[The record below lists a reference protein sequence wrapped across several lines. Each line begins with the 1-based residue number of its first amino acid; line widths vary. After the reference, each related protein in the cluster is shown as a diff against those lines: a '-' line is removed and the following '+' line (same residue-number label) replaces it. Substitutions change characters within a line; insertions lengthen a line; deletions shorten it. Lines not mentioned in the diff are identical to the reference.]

1 MAKPKKKYT
10 EPVSLPMLPLR
21 GLMVFPHM
29 VLHFDA
35 GRKKSI
41 AALDQAMEENQRIF
55 LVAQRD
61 MDVDDPAVDD
71 IYHVGTIA
79 CVKQVLRLPGG
90 NVRLLVEGKSR
101 AVLRA
106 VTQEEPYFVGALD
119 EVLEQGTPVS
129 IETDALLRT
138 AHHYF
143 EEYCKM
149 SGRISGETM
158 QSVLEI
164 EDPGQLADIIAANV
178 LSKIEDRQQVLE
190 EFDELAR
197 LESVCALLV
206 RETELAGVEKKVQAD
221 ALSMQNFSD
230 EEKKMIDDFSKQINI
245 LDTNLV
251 FSYGA
256 GAQQNI
262 SQFSDS
268 ALKNVQ
274 THDLDHVGDMIGD
287 LVVELRG
294 FDTDDEE
301 NKGFLGF
308 FKRKSQSLSAMKA
321 RYSTVET
328 NVNKICESLEK
339 HQIQLLKD
347 IAMLD
352 KLYDQNLMYFKELS
366 MYIAAGKQRLE
377 TFRANEV
384 KAAYDKA
391 EQSKLPE
398 DAQAAKDL
406 SDKADRFEKKLY
418 DLELTRNISIQMAPQ
433 IRLIQSSNQLMAE
446 KIQTSL
452 INTIPLWKN
461 QMVLALGIA
470 HTQEAMEAQR
480 AVNDLTNDLLRKN
493 AEKMHMATVESAK
506 EAERGIVDIETL
518 KQTNQQLINTMDE
531 VLAIQQQGREKRKA
545 AEAELATI
553 EDELRKKMLE
563 VRK

>member
-1 MAKPKKKYT
+1 MADEIKLTLNPF
-10 EPVSLPMLPLR
+10 
-21 GLMVFPHM
+21 G
-29 VLHFDA
+29 
-35 GRKKSI
+35 
-41 AALDQAMEENQRIF
+41 EEN
-55 LVAQRD
+55 AQAAAAAQEAPR
-61 MDVDDPAVDD
+61 
-71 IYHVGTIA
+71 
-79 CVKQVLRLPGG
+79 
-90 NVRLLVEGKSR
+90 EE
-101 AVLRA
+101 
-106 VTQEEPYFVGALD
+106 TQEEA
-119 EVLEQGTPVS
+119 
-129 IETDALLRT
+129 
-138 AHHYF
+138 
-143 EEYCKM
+143 
-149 SGRISGETM
+149 
-158 QSVLEI
+158 
-164 EDPGQLADIIAANV
+164 
-178 LSKIEDRQQVLE
+178 
-190 EFDELAR
+190 
-197 LESVCALLV
+197 
-206 RETELAGVEKKVQAD
+206 VEKKVQAD

-274 THDLDHVGDMIGD
+274 TKDLDQVGNMISS

-294 FDTDDEE
+294 FDADEE
-301 NKGFLGF
+301 GKGLFGF
-308 FKRKSQSLSAMKA
+308 MKKQSKSVALMKA
-321 RYSTVET
+321 RYDKAEV
-328 NVNKICESLEK
+328 NVNKICDGLEQ

-366 MYIAAGKQRLE
+366 MYIAAGKKRLE
-377 TFRANEV
+377 DFRATEL
-384 KAAYDKA
+384 KEAYAKA
-391 EQSKLPE
+391 EKSGLPE

-452 INTIPLWKN
+452 VNTIPLWKS

-480 AVNDLTNDLLRKN
+480 SVNDLTNELLKKN
-493 AEKMHMATVESAK
+493 AQKLHMATVESAK

-518 KQTNQQLINTMDE
+518 KQTNKMLIDTMDE
-531 VLAIQQQGREKRKA
+531 VLTIQQQGREKRRS

-553 EDELRKKMLE
+553 ENELREKMLE
-563 VRK
+563 TRR

>member
-1 MAKPKKKYT
+1 MADEIKLTLNPT
-10 EPVSLPMLPLR
+10 L
-21 GLMVFPHM
+21 
-29 VLHFDA
+29 
-35 GRKKSI
+35 
-41 AALDQAMEENQRIF
+41 
-55 LVAQRD
+55 
-61 MDVDDPAVDD
+61 
-71 IYHVGTIA
+71 
-79 CVKQVLRLPGG
+79 
-90 NVRLLVEGKSR
+90 
-101 AVLRA
+101 
-106 VTQEEPYFVGALD
+106 EEPQAATAAAF
-119 EVLEQGTPVS
+119 
-129 IETDALLRT
+129 ETAQQQ
-138 AHHYF
+138 A
-143 EEYCKM
+143 EEK
-149 SGRISGETM
+149 
-158 QSVLEI
+158 
-164 EDPGQLADIIAANV
+164 
-178 LSKIEDRQQVLE
+178 
-190 EFDELAR
+190 
-197 LESVCALLV
+197 
-206 RETELAGVEKKVQAD
+206 VEKDVQ
-221 ALSMQNFSD
+221 STQTFTP
-230 EEKKMIDDFSKQINI
+230 EEQKMIDDFSKQINI

-256 GAQQNI
+256 AAQQGI